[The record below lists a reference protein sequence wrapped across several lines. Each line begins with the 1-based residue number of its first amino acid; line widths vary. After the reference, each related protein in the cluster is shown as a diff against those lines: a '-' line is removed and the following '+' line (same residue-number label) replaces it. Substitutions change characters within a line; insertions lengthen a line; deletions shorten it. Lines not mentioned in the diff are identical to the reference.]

1 MNKAKYFSFASAVS
15 TLEQSDIFISVK
27 LRILEA
33 PKANL
38 NGARV
43 TEAFIDDI
51 IAHEERY
58 VGLPLYADKKA
69 LLSGNYNHLGHMY
82 NQKTGEFYSTQIGS
96 FYQFEKENFDDGCY
110 LVGYARIPKRDKEL
124 SKAITD
130 LFVDGSLKFSFE
142 IASGDL
148 KELEDGTVEIDA
160 SENNYLE
167 GTAIV
172 TFPACEDAVALELV
186 AQHEAGNQKG
196 GETEM
201 AEVENKEVQ
210 TVNETVND
218 TNELLEPVTA
228 ETQPETQTATQT
240 ETQAEAQT
248 ETATVYVRE
257 EHKEELSTS
266 AFDSETGK
274 EIHQSVEVQ
283 TMTFQPVEGNLVETT
298 DGPAVAETT
307 DSPAIA
313 ETEETTDNSTEETTE
328 EPAAEPVDNTPAAA
342 ETQPELQANN
352 VSDSAPDTVATEST
366 ETVPD
371 AKEKKIASEDVI
383 AELFEAVKALS
394 EEVKALREQ
403 KVTASVTQAVV
414 GEVNPFVDPINAK
427 GDLYDLL
434 QPIERSNG
442 FDLLTR

>member
-210 TVNETVND
+210 TVDETVND

-228 ETQPETQTATQT
+228 ETQPETQT
-240 ETQAEAQT
+240 EAQT
-248 ETATVYVRE
+248 ETATVYIRE

-266 AFDSETGK
+266 AFDTETGK
-274 EIHQSVEVQ
+274 EINQSVEVQ

-298 DGPAVAETT
+298 DGPA
-307 DSPAIA
+307 IA
-313 ETEETTDNSTEETTE
+313 ETEEPTDNSTEETTE
-328 EPAAEPVDNTPAAA
+328 EPAAEPADNTPEEPAA

-414 GEVNPFVDPINAK
+414 GEVNPFVDSINAK

-434 QPIERSNG
+434 QPVERSNG